1 METSTSSGAATYR
14 SLSSTN
20 PTTTQHDFRFP
31 RRPELSPADQY
42 THDFDAASPV
52 NSKSSAEPRNDLLDI
67 GLDHSSTYATAQDNL
82 MQSEPFPSMKHDLAS
97 EFHNFDQLPQEDPLA
112 IRVWKFYAQTK
123 LLLPDQRRMENLTW
137 RMMHGKLMKH
147 RNEEAEAN
155 NRYAARS
162 CLPPPIVRLIFVQYC
177 KNPRCTTLTVSR
189 TGLRRQ
195 GRRVIRLPMARAA
208 LRSSCGGRRSR
219 VSTKWTP

>member
-14 SLSSTN
+14 PLSSTN

-31 RRPELSPADQY
+31 RRPELSPANQY
-42 THDFDAASPV
+42 AHDFDGASPV
-52 NSKSSAEPRNDLLDI
+52 MSRSSARSRNDLDI
-67 GLDHSSTYATAQDNL
+67 GLDHSSTYATAQDSL
-82 MQSEPFPSMKHDLAS
+82 MQSEPFPSLKRDIAS
-97 EFHNFDQLPQEDPLA
+97 EFHHFDQLPQEDPLA

-147 RNEEAEAN
+147 RNEEAEAK
-155 NRYAARS
+155 NRYATRSRS
-162 CLPPPIVRLIFVQYC
+162 CTVRRLFVQYC
-177 KNPRCTTLTVSR
+177 KSPRCTTLTVSR
-189 TGLRRQ
+189 TELRRQ
-195 GRRVIRLPMARAA
+195 GRRAIRLPMARAA

-219 VSTKWTP
+219 TSRTWTP